1 MSVPPTTVYVNSVW
15 ADLTEGTVVSTK
27 YGTATIG
34 YDAFA
39 SGDSAYLQDYASD
52 LQELVYLSG
61 DNFHYEFSNLSNLT
75 LDANYC
81 VFWNVAFSPS
91 ISIKIDASDFA
102 GSTKRVFSTS
112 EYFQDSNPVT
122 VEGEGGY
129 QYLDDGKTLVITA
142 NMVTDIFA
150 NAGWTEADTAGKFV
164 GDTLLEWQ
172 KNAFSDLQS
181 AVAAVSGT
189 NTLYITGGASSDN
202 LTLTGPA
209 NVSIEANTTSTSI
222 SSLAGNGGSLHV
234 DYVCFSVSSV
244 SGFSSVDIVS
254 GGQLEVF
261 SSLSLPEGGILNFD
275 VTNGNSGANVMLTN
289 VPQLPD
295 TASVTVTTAEKPNHG
310 TYALI
315 GNASTFDKSISV
327 VDKNQSLFC
336 TLSVGGSVNSG
347 DYNFSLSLT
356 PSNTLT
362 LTIAEVD
369 NTPPT
374 APIASA
380 NITVP
385 TNQDVTVT
393 ATFSEDSAQKQFST
407 DGANWNTYSDGVVL
421 AANGTVSFR
430 GIDAVGNVSDVT
442 TVAVSNI
449 DKEAPSAPSAEADI
463 TALTTH
469 PVTVTVTFSDDCDQ
483 KQFSTD
489 GTTWEDYTDGVVF
502 TANGTVS
509 FRGIDAAG
517 NVSDITE
524 FAVTNI
530 NSDPVPSDLEG
541 DSEQASWNPTG
552 SPQYVVEYS
561 KDNFEHVLQYIVSS
575 NNLDTFGLP
584 VGTYQWRVR
593 AIDGNQWEEGDE
605 ITAEE
610 PASEPQLVQSDED
623 GNNDLFFA
631 NTYDIWQGGLRA
643 KHGGLR
649 NGWTGT
655 GETAPLN
662 GKNKITDVFRGSTD
676 PNLLCLTDDA
686 NGDALFLDDI
696 ISKLPG
702 SLAKQQARVA
712 QIHEILAGGGNDVV
726 DLTSQRF
733 EYTGSGMT
741 VRGGLG
747 DDIIWSNKGN
757 NWLFGDA
764 GNDRIIGASNN
775 DVIVGGEGNDAMHG
789 GGGDDIFTFG
799 NDWGN
804 DTVEQLA
811 DGKVT
816 LWFENG
822 DLSNWNASTL
832 TYSDGTNSVKV
843 SGVAEANITLKF
855 GDEGGR
861 YSELLAAGA
870 FNAFSSEAIFEGA
883 NKGTL
888 A

>member
-1 MSVPPTTVYVNSVW
+1 M
-15 ADLTEGTVVSTK
+15 
-27 YGTATIG
+27 
-34 YDAFA
+34 
-39 SGDSAYLQDYASD
+39 
-52 LQELVYLSG
+52 
-61 DNFHYEFSNLSNLT
+61 
-75 LDANYC
+75 
-81 VFWNVAFSPS
+81 
-91 ISIKIDASDFA
+91 
-102 GSTKRVFSTS
+102 
-112 EYFQDSNPVT
+112 
-122 VEGEGGY
+122 
-129 QYLDDGKTLVITA
+129 
-142 NMVTDIFA
+142 
-150 NAGWTEADTAGKFV
+150 
-164 GDTLLEWQ
+164 
-172 KNAFSDLQS
+172 
-181 AVAAVSGT
+181 
-189 NTLYITGGASSDN
+189 
-202 LTLTGPA
+202 
-209 NVSIEANTTSTSI
+209 
-222 SSLAGNGGSLHV
+222 
-234 DYVCFSVSSV
+234 
-244 SGFSSVDIVS
+244 
-254 GGQLEVF
+254 
-261 SSLSLPEGGILNFD
+261 
-275 VTNGNSGANVMLTN
+275 
-289 VPQLPD
+289 
-295 TASVTVTTAEKPNHG
+295 
-310 TYALI
+310 
-315 GNASTFDKSISV
+315 
-327 VDKNQSLFC
+327 
-336 TLSVGGSVNSG
+336 
-347 DYNFSLSLT
+347 
-356 PSNTLT
+356 
-362 LTIAEVD
+362 
-369 NTPPT
+369 
-374 APIASA
+374 
-380 NITVP
+380 
-385 TNQDVTVT
+385 
-393 ATFSEDSAQKQFST
+393 
-407 DGANWNTYSDGVVL
+407 
-421 AANGTVSFR
+421 
-430 GIDAVGNVSDVT
+430 GNVSDVT

-702 SLAKQQARVA
+702 TLAKQQARVA

-747 DDIIWSNKGN
+747 DDIIWSNQGN

-764 GNDRIIGASNN
+764 GNDRIIGASDN

-870 FNAFSSEAIFEGA
+870 FNAFSSEAIFGDA
-883 NKGTL
+883 NKGAL